1 MSPDLRAVLFG
12 HPVHHSRS
20 PELFAALHAAGGPH
34 VDFQLRDVPPPRL
47 AEALASLRAGR
58 WDAAGITIP
67 YKADAAAMVDRLTGV
82 GALAGTINAIAR
94 RGDQLVGTNTDGPGF
109 LRALDAF
116 APGLSVCGLPV
127 LVLGAG
133 GAARGV
139 AAALKQHGARIT
151 IVSRDPAQRRG
162 TLAHVSEQVVGWAPE
177 ALLPAARQA
186 ALIVQ
191 ATPVGMSPDVHA
203 RLPLPSGLFQPG
215 HLAVD
220 LIYTPWETT
229 FLAEARAAGVRAL
242 NGWPMLVHQ
251 AAEALD
257 FWLGRGAGDRLA
269 EAVTVIEPR
278 DPTQARV
285 RTAPHRGG
293 SRWDR
298 QQADCSG

>member
-1 MSPDLRAVLFG
+1 MTPDLRAVLLG

-20 PELFAALHAAGGPH
+20 PELFAALRAAGGPH
-34 VDFQLRDVPPPRL
+34 VDFQLRDVPPPQL
-47 AEALASLRAGR
+47 GEALASLRAGR

-67 YKADAAAMVDRLTGV
+67 YKAEAAALADRLTGV

-94 RGDQLVGTNTDGPGF
+94 RGDELVGTNTDGPGF
-109 LRALDAF
+109 LRALGAF
-116 APGLSVCGLPV
+116 APGLSLRGLPV
-127 LVLGAG
+127 LLLGAG

-151 IVSRDPAQRRG
+151 ITSRSPGARG
-162 TLAHVSEQVVGWAPE
+162 GALSHLSDQIIGWEPDTLRAAAHRS
-177 ALLPAARQA
+177 

-203 RLPLPSGLFQPG
+203 RLPLPEEMFRPG

-229 FLAEARAAGVRAL
+229 FLADARATGVRAL

-257 FWLGRGAGDRLA
+257 FWLGPGAGDGLA
-269 EAVTVIEPR
+269 SAVQAIEPR
-278 DPTQARV
+278 DPTRAKL
-285 RTAPHRGG
+285 TTTHRGG